1 MQSTNIE
8 DLYNKVFSEANNK
21 SPEMTLQT
29 LVTHPQMET
38 NSINNIGI
46 KNMWNNGWTGQ
57 SNRLD
62 NQTSAPRSASLT
74 LPSTLTSGLTT
85 ATSPLI
91 QDNTSN
97 ITSMKSSSKGDG
109 VGGGFMGYLKAAG
122 KGAAL
127 GAIGG
132 LPGILAGISGG
143 LITHKVQNEGE
154 RRNSKEEG
162 TATGGAANIL
172 DSMLDSTAERS
183 SAIAAEYN
191 SAIVPNSNGIP
202 YPVLRGITDV
212 SNTLTGRGA
221 EAARIVSGGSS
232 VINMPSNSFSSSIT
246 PITASNLVGN
256 LNFGSLVNIS
266 GLSGRI

>member
-29 LVTHPQMET
+29 LVTHPQMEM
-38 NSINNIGI
+38 NSINNISI
-46 KNMWNNGWTGQ
+46 KNMWNNGWTG
-57 SNRLD
+57 
-62 NQTSAPRSASLT
+62 QTSAPRSASLT
-74 LPSTLTSGLTT
+74 LPSTLTNGLTT

-97 ITSMKSSSKGDG
+97 ITGMKSSSKSDG

-143 LITHKVQNEGE
+143 LITHKVQNERE
-154 RRNSKEEG
+154 RRNSKGEG

-172 DSMLDSTAERS
+172 DSMLDSPVES
-183 SAIAAEYN
+183 N
-191 SAIVPNSNGIP
+191 STFAPVPNSNGVA

-232 VINMPSNSFSSSIT
+232 VINMPSNSFSGSIT
-246 PITASNLVGN
+246 PVTASNLVGN

-266 GLSGRI
+266 GLSGRF

>member
-8 DLYNKVFSEANNK
+8 DLYNKVFNEANNK

-29 LVTHPQMET
+29 LVTHPQMEM

-57 SNRLD
+57 S
-62 NQTSAPRSASLT
+62 SAPRSASLT
-74 LPSTLTSGLTT
+74 LPSTLTNGLTT

-91 QDNTSN
+91 QDNTSS
-97 ITSMKSSSKGDG
+97 ITGMKSSSSKGDG

-127 GAIGG
+127 GAVGG

-143 LITHKVQNEGE
+143 LITHKVQNERE

-172 DSMLDSTAERS
+172 DSMLAEQS
-183 SAIAAEYN
+183 SATAP
-191 SAIVPNSNGIP
+191 VPNSNGVP
-202 YPVLRGITDV
+202 YPVLRGITDI

>member
-29 LVTHPQMET
+29 LVTHPQMEM

-62 NQTSAPRSASLT
+62 SQTSAPRSASLT
-74 LPSTLTSGLTT
+74 LPSTLTNGLTT

-91 QDNTSN
+91 QDNTSS
-97 ITSMKSSSKGDG
+97 ITGMKSSSKGDG

-143 LITHKVQNEGE
+143 LITHKVQNERE

-162 TATGGAANIL
+162 TATGGAASIL
-172 DSMLDSTAERS
+172 DSMLDTPAERS
-183 SAIAAEYN
+183 L
-191 SAIVPNSNGIP
+191 AIVPNSNGVP
-202 YPVLRGITDV
+202 YPVLRGMTDV

>member
-1 MQSTNIE
+1 MQTSNIE

-29 LVTHPQMET
+29 LVTHPQMEM

-57 SNRLD
+57 
-62 NQTSAPRSASLT
+62 TSAPRSASLT
-74 LPSTLTSGLTT
+74 LPSTLTNGLTT

-91 QDNTSN
+91 QDNTSS
-97 ITSMKSSSKGDG
+97 ITGMKSSSKSDG

-143 LITHKVQNEGE
+143 LITHKVQNERE

-162 TATGGAANIL
+162 TATGGAASIL

-183 SAIAAEYN
+183 SAI
-191 SAIVPNSNGIP
+191 VPNSNGVP

-256 LNFGSLVNIS
+256 LNFSSLVNVS
-266 GLSGRI
+266 GLNGRI

>member
-29 LVTHPQMET
+29 LVTHPQMEM

-57 SNRLD
+57 
-62 NQTSAPRSASLT
+62 TSAPRSASLT
-74 LPSTLTSGLTT
+74 LPSTLTNGLTT

-91 QDNTSN
+91 QDNTSS
-97 ITSMKSSSKGDG
+97 ITGMKSSSKGDG

-122 KGAAL
+122 KGAVL
-127 GAIGG
+127 GAVGG

-143 LITHKVQNEGE
+143 LITHKVQNERE

-162 TATGGAANIL
+162 TATGGAASIL
-172 DSMLDSTAERS
+172 DSMLEAPAEQS
-183 SAIAAEYN
+183 SALAP
-191 SAIVPNSNGIP
+191 VPNSNGVP

-232 VINMPSNSFSSSIT
+232 VINMPSNSFSSSIA

-266 GLSGRI
+266 GLNGRI

>member
-29 LVTHPQMET
+29 LVTHPQMEM

-57 SNRLD
+57 
-62 NQTSAPRSASLT
+62 TSAPRSASLT
-74 LPSTLTSGLTT
+74 LPSTLTNGLTT

-91 QDNTSN
+91 QDNTSS
-97 ITSMKSSSKGDG
+97 ITGMKSSSKGDG

-143 LITHKVQNEGE
+143 LITHKVQNERE

-172 DSMLDSTAERS
+172 DSMLAEQS
-183 SAIAAEYN
+183 SATAP
-191 SAIVPNSNGIP
+191 VPNSNGVL

-232 VINMPSNSFSSSIT
+232 VINMPSNSFSGSIT
-246 PITASNLVGN
+246 PVTASNLVGN

>member
-29 LVTHPQMET
+29 LVTHPQMEM

-57 SNRLD
+57 S
-62 NQTSAPRSASLT
+62 SAPRSASLT
-74 LPSTLTSGLTT
+74 LPSTLTNGLTT

-91 QDNTSN
+91 QDNTSS
-97 ITSMKSSSKGDG
+97 ITGMKSSSSKGDG
-109 VGGGFMGYLKAAG
+109 VGGGFIGYLKAAG
-122 KGAAL
+122 KGAVL

-143 LITHKVQNEGE
+143 LITHKVQNEKE

-162 TATGGAANIL
+162 TATGGAASIL
-172 DSMLDSTAERS
+172 DSMLDAPAEQ
-183 SAIAAEYN
+183 N
-191 SAIVPNSNGIP
+191 SAIVPNSNGVP
-202 YPVLRGITDV
+202 HPGLRGITDV

-221 EAARIVSGGSS
+221 EAARIVSGGSP

-256 LNFGSLVNIS
+256 LNFGSLVNVS
-266 GLSGRI
+266 GLNGRF

>member
-1 MQSTNIE
+1 MRSTNIE

-29 LVTHPQMET
+29 LVTHPQMEM

-57 SNRLD
+57 
-62 NQTSAPRSASLT
+62 TSAPRSASLT
-74 LPSTLTSGLTT
+74 LPSTLTNGLTT
-85 ATSPLI
+85 AASPLI
-91 QDNTSN
+91 QDNTSS
-97 ITSMKSSSKGDG
+97 ITGMKSSSKSDG

-143 LITHKVQNEGE
+143 LITHKVQNERE

-162 TATGGAANIL
+162 TTTGGASNIL
-172 DSMLDSTAERS
+172 DSMLETPAEYGSAPVPTAEKS
-183 SAIAAEYN
+183 SAI
-191 SAIVPNSNGIP
+191 NSNGVA

-232 VINMPSNSFSSSIT
+232 VINMPSNSFSGSIA
-246 PITASNLVGN
+246 PVTASNLVGN

-266 GLSGRI
+266 GLSGRF

>member
-21 SPEMTLQT
+21 SPEITLQT
-29 LVTHPQMET
+29 LVTHPQMEM

-57 SNRLD
+57 
-62 NQTSAPRSASLT
+62 TSTPRSASLT
-74 LPSTLTSGLTT
+74 LPSTLTNGLTT

-91 QDNTSN
+91 QDNTSS
-97 ITSMKSSSKGDG
+97 ITGMKSSTSVGRTISSKGDG
-109 VGGGFMGYLKAAG
+109 IGGGFMGYLKAAG

-143 LITHKVQNEGE
+143 LITHKVQNEKE
-154 RRNSKEEG
+154 RRNSKEKG

-172 DSMLDSTAERS
+172 DSMLETPAERS
-183 SAIAAEYN
+183 
-191 SAIVPNSNGIP
+191 SAIVPNSNGVP
-202 YPVLRGITDV
+202 YPVLRGTTDV

-221 EAARIVSGGSS
+221 EAARIVSGSSS
-232 VINMPSNSFSSSIT
+232 VINMPSNSFSGSIT
-246 PITASNLVGN
+246 PVTASNLVGN

-266 GLSGRI
+266 GLSGRF

>member
-1 MQSTNIE
+1 MQSINIE

-21 SPEMTLQT
+21 SPGMTLQT
-29 LVTHPQMET
+29 LVTHPQMEM

-57 SNRLD
+57 S
-62 NQTSAPRSASLT
+62 SAPRSASLT
-74 LPSTLTSGLTT
+74 LPSTLTNGLTT

-91 QDNTSN
+91 QDNTSS
-97 ITSMKSSSKGDG
+97 ITGIKRSDG

-143 LITHKVQNEGE
+143 LITHKVQNERE

-162 TATGGAANIL
+162 TTTGGAASIL
-172 DSMLDSTAERS
+172 DSMLDAPAEQS
-183 SAIAAEYN
+183 SAV
-191 SAIVPNSNGIP
+191 VPNSNGVP

-266 GLSGRI
+266 GLNGRI